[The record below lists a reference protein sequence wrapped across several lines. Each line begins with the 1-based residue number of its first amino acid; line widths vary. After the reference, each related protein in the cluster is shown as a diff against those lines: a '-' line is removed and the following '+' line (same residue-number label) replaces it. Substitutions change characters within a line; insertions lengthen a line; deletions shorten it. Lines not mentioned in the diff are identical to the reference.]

1 MFFTKGIEEMEINK
15 PLKSEQSIL
24 LSARKAVVVIF
35 AIFAI
40 YIFFSSFLLGY
51 GKEIYFGGWNINKLP
66 FFKRL
71 ITLPVAVYENNA
83 DYYSMIFFLLTTT
96 YAIFCGRLYNVMS
109 GNIIL
114 SFIIGILII
123 CLSWVALGIVT
134 HLLTIYL
141 LVKSNKALE
150 KIDLNSAIP
159 SKKISSLILTEE
171 NKISIPEEVLKQE
184 SKVKKDSE
192 YDKAYQKASYFIDK
206 EEYEKALPCLEIAIK
221 TDKLSLQKNAHI
233 KIGFCYGKLDNHT
246 KAIEAYTQAIR
257 ISPEDASIYY
267 NLGTAYN
274 SLSLYKDAI
283 RTYTQAIRINSEYTN
298 AYINLG
304 FAYAQ
309 LALHED
315 GIENYKKAIRI
326 NPNNAKPHFGLGS
339 SYFKIGDK
347 SSALDEYKILKK
359 LDINLAN
366 KLFDLIY

>member
-51 GKEIYFGGWNINKLP
+51 GKDIYFGGWNINKLP

-83 DYYSMIFFLLTTT
+83 DYYSMIFFLLITT

-192 YDKAYQKASYFIDK
+192 HDKAYQKASYFIDK

-257 ISPEDASIYY
+257 INP
-267 NLGTAYN
+267 
-274 SLSLYKDAI
+274 
-283 RTYTQAIRINSEYTN
+283 EYTN

-309 LALHED
+309 LGLHED
-315 GIENYKKAIRI
+315 GIETYKKAIRI
-326 NPNNAKPHFGLGS
+326 DPKNAKPHFGLGS

>member
-1 MFFTKGIEEMEINK
+1 MEINK
-15 PLKSEQSIL
+15 PLKSEYLIL
-24 LSARKAVVVIF
+24 LNARKAVVITLIILVIF
-35 AIFAI
+35 TFGSA
-40 YIFFSSFLLGY
+40 YLLGY
-51 GKEIYFGGWNINKLP
+51 KIIN
-66 FFKRL
+66 
-71 ITLPVAVYENNA
+71 YA
-83 DYYSMIFFLLTTT
+83 DYSTISFWLLIIH
-96 YAIFCGRLYNVMS
+96 AFFCGRLYNVMS
-109 GNIIL
+109 KNITL
-114 SFIIGILII
+114 SLIIGILII
-123 CLSWVALGIVT
+123 ILSWFALGIGIL
-134 HLLTIYL
+134 LLTIYL
-141 LVKSNKALE
+141 LVKSNTALKKLDLNFAIQNE
-150 KIDLNSAIP
+150 KIT
-159 SKKISSLILTEE
+159 SLILTEE
-171 NKISIPEEVLKQE
+171 NKISSPEEVFEQE
-184 SKVKKDSE
+184 SKAKKDSD
-192 YDKAYQKASYFIDK
+192 YDGAYKKALYFIDK

-257 ISPEDASIYY
+257 ISPEASIYY

-326 NPNNAKPHFGLGS
+326 DPNNAKPHFGLGS

>member
-1 MFFTKGIEEMEINK
+1 MKIEIWEMPLPLFIISAILTWGIGLSAPVLIRYVFLRRPINK
-15 PLKSEQSIL
+15 NPAI
-24 LSARKAVVVIF
+24 VIVVILYF
-35 AIFAI
+35 IQLFIWTGLGSTNKSHAVLLLIAYVSYQI
-40 YIFFSSFLLGY
+40 LRKRNKGEYEVVKDRDDAEFLV
-51 GKEIYFGGWNINKLP
+51 KPN
-66 FFKRL
+66 
-71 ITLPVAVYENNA
+71 
-83 DYYSMIFFLLTTT
+83 TTT
-96 YAIFCGRLYNVMS
+96 G
-109 GNIIL
+109 
-114 SFIIGILII
+114 
-123 CLSWVALGIVT
+123 
-134 HLLTIYL
+134 
-141 LVKSNKALE
+141 
-150 KIDLNSAIP
+150 
-159 SKKISSLILTEE
+159 
-171 NKISIPEEVLKQE
+171 EVFGQE
-184 SKVKKDSE
+184 SKTKKDSD
-192 YDKAYQKASYFIDK
+192 YDEAYKKASYFINN

-221 TDKLSLQKNAHI
+221 TDKLLLQKNAHI

-283 RTYTQAIRINSEYTN
+283 RTYTQAIRINPEYTN

-326 NPNNAKPHFGLGS
+326 DPNNAKPHFGLGS